1 MCCGYKTNKSLIYKF
16 TYDIGKVLGSF
27 VGNYGSFLIAGDLN
41 SEIIESSM
49 HEFFK
54 DYHLQFMS

>member
-1 MCCGYKTNKSLIYKF
+1 MHCVYKTNKSLIYKF
-16 TYDIGKVLGSF
+16 TYYIGKVLNCF
-27 VGNYGSFLIAGDLN
+27 IGNYGSFLIVGDLN

-54 DYHLQFMS
+54 DYNLQIMS